1 MTIRPLSKHLIKKH
15 LLPSNPDSL
24 PEKFVSAIVKI
35 DRSGAIY
42 HAGIAVGSD
51 EGRHMFHF
59 NSVRLTKTALE
70 HCSNY
75 YQREF
80 ETIPPYLSEA
90 FYVHCTEAIKSSVP
104 EYGKF
109 YNGTYFKDGRA
120 INPDEEAPFRMSC
133 VGFCL
138 GILNGWDWDT
148 DDVFIAHEDWTAD
161 NSLTEAELRYEQDG
175 LNRLYAYLSEEELMV
190 DIRRIKP
197 SEYLASAYL
206 KPIPISKASI
216 EPIATILESIALK
229 LKEAP

>member
-1 MTIRPLSKHLIKKH
+1 MTARPLSNHLIKKN
-15 LLPSNPDSL
+15 LIPSKPESL

-35 DRSGAIY
+35 DRSGTIF
-42 HAGIAVGSD
+42 HAGIAVGSE

-59 NSVRLTKTALE
+59 TSKHLKKIDLE
-70 HCSNY
+70 YCVNY

-80 ETIPPYLSEA
+80 ETIPSYLSDA
-90 FYVHCTEAIKSSVP
+90 FYVHCMEAMESSTP

-109 YNGTYFKDGRA
+109 YNGTYFKDGKI

-138 GILNGWDWDT
+138 GVLNGWDT
-148 DDVFIAHEDWTAD
+148 ESTFIIHEDWTAD
-161 NSLTEAELRYEQDG
+161 NSLTEGELRYEQES
-175 LNRLYAYLSEEELMV
+175 LKHLYSYLSDEDLLI

-206 KPIPISKASI
+206 TTTPVTKESV
-216 EPIATILESIALK
+216 EPIANILESIALT
-229 LKEAP
+229 LKEC

>member
-1 MTIRPLSKHLIKKH
+1 MTIRPLSRHLIKKH
-15 LLPSNPDSL
+15 LLPSKPDSL

-35 DRSGAIY
+35 DKSGTIH
-42 HAGIAVGSD
+42 HAGIAVGSE

-59 NSVRLTKTALE
+59 DSVRLKKRELE
-70 HCSNY
+70 YCDNY

-80 ETIPPYLSEA
+80 ETIPPYLSDA
-90 FYVHCTEAIKSSVP
+90 FYVHCMDAMNSSAP

-109 YNGTYFKDGRA
+109 YNGTYFKDGKV

-138 GILNGWDWDT
+138 GVLNGWDTT
-148 DDVFIAHEDWTAD
+148 DNFIAHEDWTAD
-161 NSLTEAELRYEQDG
+161 NSLTEIELRCEQDE
-175 LNRLYAYLSEEELMV
+175 LKRFYDYLSEEELLV

-197 SEYLASAYL
+197 SEYLATAYVT
-206 KPIPISKASI
+206 PTPISKASV

-229 LKEAP
+229 LKEAS

>member
-1 MTIRPLSKHLIKKH
+1 MTSRPLSKHLIKKQ
-15 LLPSNPDSL
+15 LLPSKPDSL

-35 DRSGAIY
+35 DRSGTIY
-42 HAGIAVGSD
+42 HAGIAVGSE

-59 NSVRLTKTALE
+59 NSVRLIKTELE
-70 HCSNY
+70 YINNY

-80 ETIPPYLSEA
+80 ETIPPYLSDA
-90 FYVHCTEAIKSSVP
+90 FYVHCMEAINSSAP

-109 YNGTYFKDGRA
+109 YNGTYFKDGRV

-138 GILNGWDWDT
+138 GVLNGWDT
-148 DDVFIAHEDWTAD
+148 AENFITHEDWTAND
-161 NSLTEAELRYEQDG
+161 SLTEGELRYEQDC
-175 LNRLYAYLSEEELMV
+175 LKDLYSYLSDEELLV
-190 DIRRIKP
+190 NIRRIKP

-206 KPIPISKASI
+206 APTPISRVSV
-216 EPIATILESIALK
+216 EPIAAILESIALK